1 MAAAAGN
8 KLRQLRYVLFCRL
21 LLVSVL
27 VIGDAVADGGTCS
40 PPPPPTQVTSL
51 QKDQLQ
57 GRLRGLDEAP
67 AAGEGNLPA
76 ALKNKQQTEAA
87 GGTGRRMLVGSRAP
101 TCTYN
106 ECRGCRHRCSI
117 QEVPIDASDPINSAY
132 HYKCIC
138 HL

>member
-1 MAAAAGN
+1 MAAAAEN
-8 KLRQLRYVLFCRL
+8 KQRQQLRYVLLCRL
-21 LLVSVL
+21 LLVAVL
-27 VIGDAVADGGTCS
+27 VIGDAVADAGTCS
-40 PPPPPTQVTSL
+40 PQM
-51 QKDQLQ
+51 QHACED
-57 GRLRGLDEAP
+57 
-67 AAGEGNLPA
+67 LP
-76 ALKNKQQTEAA
+76 ALKNKEMTTA
-87 GGTGRRMLVGSRAP
+87 GGGGRRMLVGSRAP

>member
-1 MAAAAGN
+1 MRRRPPSARDTQMAAAAEN
-8 KLRQLRYVLFCRL
+8 KQRQQLRYVLLCRL
-21 LLVSVL
+21 LLVAVL
-27 VIGDAVADGGTCS
+27 VIGDAVADAGTCS
-40 PPPPPTQVTSL
+40 PQM
-51 QKDQLQ
+51 QH
-57 GRLRGLDEAP
+57 
-67 AAGEGNLPA
+67 AGEDLPA
-76 ALKNKQQTEAA
+76 LKSKEEQTAD